1 MAKVVG
7 KKSKKAGTLTMPK
20 KIFAQVS
27 PKSIGGISM
36 FDAMTSINSNTV
48 AGFQSERQVIDAAV
62 TKLRQA
68 GFEILQVTALTINI
82 AGTQST
88 YEKAFKTKLV
98 LEQRPV
104 IKPGAIKD
112 VAEFIECPDTPLPGL
127 ISTMGTDFED
137 SIEGVAIEEPRYF
150 MAASMFPPLKAYWH
164 LDVPAGV
171 SIALNADKVHRSG
184 NTGKSIRVAMVD
196 TGHYAHPFFTNRGY
210 RVGPVILGPGT
221 SNPQKDEVG
230 HGTGESANIFAVAP
244 DVELLPVK
252 MSFTNSVAAFNTA
265 VSLHPDI
272 ITCSW
277 GSDIRNGPLSAA
289 DQALAAA
296 VAAAWA
302 AGITVIFAAGN
313 GHWGFPAQHPD
324 CIAAGGVYMAANESL
339 RASDYASGFISN
351 IYSGRRVPDVC
362 GLVGMKPKAIYIMLP
377 VEPGDQIDV
386 SNQGGTFPNGDETAG
401 NDGWA
406 AFSGTS
412 AAAPQL
418 AGLAALIKGACTK
431 LKPAGIRDIMMK
443 TARDVTQGNCNTSS
457 SGSPATVGPDTAT
470 GYGLVDAHKAV
481 LLAKVR
487 CLGIIGPIARLP
499 QPGPVLPQPG
509 PVLPE
514 PGPVL
519 PEPGPIIPRPEPTP
533 ILPVQPQPGTEQS
546 LKYSSLEAQVALQK
560 QTGGFSQED
569 IQTLEDMIIKSGLD
583 IG

>member
-20 KIFAQVS
+20 KIFAQAS

-48 AGFQSERQVIDAAV
+48 AGFQSERQIIDTAV
-62 TKLRQA
+62 NKLRKA
-68 GFEILQVTALTINI
+68 GFEILQVSALTINI

-112 VAEFIECPDTPLPGL
+112 VAEFIECPDTSLPGL
-127 ISTMGTDFED
+127 ISTMGTEFED

-150 MAASMFPPLKAYWH
+150 MAASMFPPPKTYWH

-171 SIALNADKVHRSG
+171 SLALNADKAHRSG
-184 NTGKSIRVAMVD
+184 NTGKGIRVAMVD
-196 TGHYAHPFFTNRGY
+196 SGHYAHPFFTARGY
-210 RVGPVILGPGT
+210 RVGPVILGPGA
-221 SNPQKDEVG
+221 SNPLKDEVG

-252 MSFTNSVAAFNTA
+252 MSFTNSVAAFNAA

-277 GSDIRNGPLSAA
+277 GSSISHGQLSAA

-296 VAAAWA
+296 IAAAWA
-302 AGITVIFAAGN
+302 SGITVIFSAGN

-377 VEPGDQIDV
+377 LEPGDQIDV
-386 SNQGGTFPNGDETAG
+386 SNQGGTHPNGDETTG

-418 AGLAALIKGACTK
+418 AGLAALIKGACSK
-431 LKPAGIRDIMMK
+431 LNPVGIRDIMMK
-443 TARDVTQGNCNTSS
+443 TARDVTQGNCNTAS
-457 SGSPATVGPDTAT
+457 SGSLATVGPDTAT

-487 CLGIIGPIARLP
+487 CIGIIGPITGVRLP
-499 QPGPVLPQPG
+499 ITGPRI
-509 PVLPE
+509 PE
-514 PGPVL
+514 PRD
-519 PEPGPIIPRPEPTP
+519 PGPIIPRPEPTP
-533 ILPVQPQPGTEQS
+533 IRPVQPQSGTEQS
-546 LKYSSLEAQVALQK
+546 LEYLSLEKQAALQE
-560 QTGGFSQED
+560 QAGRLSQED
-569 IQTLEDMIIKSGLD
+569 VQTLEDMIIKSELD
-583 IG
+583 ID